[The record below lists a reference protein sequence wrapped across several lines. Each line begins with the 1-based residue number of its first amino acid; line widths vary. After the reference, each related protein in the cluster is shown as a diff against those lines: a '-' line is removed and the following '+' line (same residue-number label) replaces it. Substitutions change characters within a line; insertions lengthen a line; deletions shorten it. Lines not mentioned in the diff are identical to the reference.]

1 MSSVASIQKPTPL
14 YRGSRQ
20 VISAGEVGA
29 IFTIKDE
36 ASGALE
42 RLARQFNELQGTIDH
57 IKETMAGLGGAEDGP
72 LAKLREQFGL
82 VGRAGEDASGVITGA
97 FGKVDGAVDGTIGR
111 VDRLRESL
119 ASAAGEAEAF
129 KFAPG
134 GGGGSGGSGGGY
146 HGEEGGGHGGNL
158 MRQLEHHGGGL
169 GRLAGS
175 LVGGPAGAAIGG
187 AMVGWE
193 WFKEAGSVAQAEN
206 NLRLAGVSDAG
217 VRQAG
222 EQAGGYA
229 QLGMSKLEALN
240 AIRAVMGPL
249 NVAGGTDTGVD
260 AATELLPTMAKFSQ
274 LARVMK
280 GEGGGDAGAQMYE
293 LIKGGELRDKLS
305 PQEIGKFIEDYA
317 QVYEGTGGK
326 VDPKTYYQ
334 GLKYSKSAGGFF
346 RDDFV
351 KNYLPGIEAEEG
363 GSTAGTML
371 MTSASAFLGQRFK
384 KPALGELRQMG
395 IYDDHDN
402 LKDQDKMVDNPFKWM
417 QETFMPALVKAGFTT
432 QDQQIGEVEKLTS
445 RNTAEAAALLGIR
458 PGNVERTA
466 AAIGRSD
473 HLNDATQKIGDND
486 PLAAMAKTEAGLANL
501 ASALGGPF
509 IPSIT
514 SGLSNLASGVN
525 AAAASF
531 KVYTNPETGKQELL
545 DAPNPTLKAI
555 NDKASDLN
563 DRFWNW
569 LKPPGASLFHVEG
582 HPENIPGAGAAS
594 WLHDRAAMWAP
605 KTYDPLSSIHA
616 PSIAAP
622 PPIVNLQPGGTIT
635 GNQPITIQ
643 NNVNIT
649 GLVSIIM
656 TQVDAKIMGAFG
668 SLTSAFKSGANNS
681 SAGFDGRHA
690 PSTTDASVMQGGH

>member
-1 MSSVASIQKPTPL
+1 
-14 YRGSRQ
+14 

-29 IFTIKDE
+29 VFTIKDD

-57 IKETMAGLGGAEDGP
+57 IKETMASLGGAEDGP

-111 VDRLRESL
+111 VNALRESL
-119 ASAAGEAEAF
+119 ASAAREAEAF
-129 KFAPG
+129 KFAPS
-134 GGGGSGGSGGGY
+134 GGGGSGGGSGGG
-146 HGEEGGGHGGNL
+146 EGHGGNL
-158 MRQLEHHGGGL
+158 MRELEHHGGGL
-169 GRLAGS
+169 GRFAGS

-293 LIKGGELRDKLS
+293 LIKGGELRNKLS
-305 PQEIGKFIEDYA
+305 SEEMGKFIEDYS

-326 VDPKTYYQ
+326 VDPKMYYQ

-346 RDDFV
+346 DDDFV
-351 KNYLPGIEAEEG
+351 KYKLPGIEAEEG

-371 MTSASAFLGQRFK
+371 QTMASAFLGQRFK
-384 KPALGELRQMG
+384 KPALGELRTMG
-395 IYDDHDN
+395 IYDDHDELVDKEGLVRDPMAWLQSQLIPK
-402 LKDQDKMVDNPFKWM
+402 LKS
-417 QETFMPALVKAGFTT
+417 AGFTT
-432 QDQQIGEVEKLTS
+432 QESQIAEVEKLTS
-445 RNTAEAAALLGIR
+445 RNAAEAIALQGIR
-458 PGNVERTA
+458 PGNVDRTS
-466 AAIGRSD
+466 AAIQRSD
-473 HLNDATQKIGDND
+473 TLNDATAKIGDND

-569 LKPPGASLFHVEG
+569 LKPPGASFLQVEG

-594 WLHDRAAMWAP
+594 WLHDRAAMWGGMPAN
-605 KTYDPLSSIHA
+605 
-616 PSIAAP
+616 PSGPHGVVGPVPSP
-622 PPIVNLQPGGTIT
+622 PPIVNVQPALTVT
-635 GNQPITIQ
+635 TLPVT
-643 NNVNIT
+643 VNIDN
-649 GLVSIIM
+649 GG
-656 TQVDAKIMGAFG
+656 DARQRDE
-668 SLTSAFKSGANNS
+668 T
-681 SAGFDGRHA
+681 H
-690 PSTTDASVMQGGH
+690 